1 VTKKLLWAAV
11 LIAILIVGGIAGYKK
26 LYPKPQTQVLETGR
40 VEKGNVRGVL
50 VETGIIKSQVGAV
63 VKIGAR
69 ATGRLDKMLVKV
81 GDRVKAGQFIAQI
94 DDREV
99 LKAIDQQKAALRV
112 AQNTLAQVEMTYPQ
126 KIAEAEANL
135 NYARIARDRQQ
146 ELIKKEYTTRDSLDR
161 AENQLQAAQAV
172 LTRLREE
179 FVSQESISKS
189 TIQEIMAQLRQQEI
203 RLSYTR
209 IYSPLAGIVSDVTA
223 QEGETVV
230 AGLQVANLVTVLD
243 PTRLEMWVYIDETDI
258 GRAKKEQKVEY
269 TVDTYPNRTFV
280 GTIERINPQ
289 PVVKDNIV
297 YYLATVKVSTEDAS
311 FLRPE
316 MTTHAKIIMTEKVDV
331 LTVPNAAIKFEKG
344 RQIAYVATKGAQSV
358 KKVELK
364 LGVRGEERTEVLS
377 GVSEG
382 TELATKLVL
391 PVASAS
397 QNGAMKNPHGSKP

>member
-1 VTKKLLWAAV
+1 VKKKLVWAAV
-11 LIAILIVGGIAGYKK
+11 LIAILIAGGIAGYKK
-26 LYPKPQTQVLETGR
+26 LYPKPQTQVLETGK
-40 VEKGNVRGVL
+40 VEKGNIRGVL
-50 VETGIIKSQVGAV
+50 IETGIIKSQVGAV

-69 ATGRLDKMLVKV
+69 ATGRLDKMLVRV

-94 DDREV
+94 DDREI
-99 LKAIDQQKAALRV
+99 LRAIDQQQASLRV
-112 AQNTLAQVEMTYPQ
+112 AQSTLAQVQVTYPQ

-135 NYARIARDRQQ
+135 NYARIAWERQQ
-146 ELIKKEYTTRDSLDR
+146 ELIKKEYTTQDSLDR
-161 AENQLQAAQAV
+161 AENQFQAAQAV
-172 LTRLREE
+172 LKRLREE
-179 FVSQESISKS
+179 FVTQENITGA
-189 TIQEIMAQLRQQEI
+189 TIKEITAQLQQQEI

-209 IYSPLAGIVSDVTA
+209 IYSPLSGIVADVTA

-243 PTRLEMWVYIDETDI
+243 PARLEMWVYIDETDI
-258 GRAKKEQKVEY
+258 GRAKKGQKVEY
-269 TVDTYPNRTFV
+269 TVDTYPNRTFL

-297 YYLATVKVSTEDAS
+297 YYLATVKVPAADAA

-316 MTTHAKIIMTEKVDV
+316 MTTHAKIIMTEKTDV

-344 RQIAYVATKGAQSV
+344 RQIAYEATKGSPTV

-364 LGVRGEERTEVLS
+364 LGVRGEERTEVIS
-377 GVSEG
+377 GVSAG

-391 PVASAS
+391 PVASSS
-397 QNGAMKNPHGSKP
+397 QNGAKKNPHGSKP

>member
-1 VTKKLLWAAV
+1 MKKKLLWAVV
-11 LIAILIVGGIAGYKK
+11 LIAILIAVGIAGYKK
-26 LYPKPQTQVLETGR
+26 LYPKAQTQVLETGR
-40 VEKGNVRGVL
+40 VEKGDIRGVL

-94 DDREV
+94 DDRET

-112 AQNTLAQVEMTYPQ
+112 AQNTLSQIQLTYPQ
-126 KIAEAEANL
+126 KIREAEANL
-135 NYARIARDRQQ
+135 SYARIAYERQQ
-146 ELIKKEYTTRDSLDR
+146 ELIKKEYTTRDSLDK
-161 AENQLQAAQAV
+161 AQNQFLAADAV
-172 LTRLREE
+172 LKRFKEE
-179 FVSQESISKS
+179 FVTQESITQS
-189 TIQEIMAQLRQQEI
+189 TIKEITAQFEQQEI

-209 IYSPLAGIVSDVTA
+209 IYSTISGIIADVTA
-223 QEGETVV
+223 QEGETIV

-243 PTRLEMWVYIDETDI
+243 PTRLEMWTYIDETDI
-258 GRAKKEQKVEY
+258 GRAKKGQKVEY
-269 TVDTYPNRTFV
+269 TVDTYPHRTFS
-280 GTIERINPQ
+280 GSIERINPQ

-297 YYLATVKVSTEDAS
+297 YYLATVKVSPEDAA

-316 MTTHAKIIMTEKVDV
+316 MTTHVKIILIEKSDV

-344 RQIAYVATKGAQSV
+344 RQIAYVATKGSQSV

-364 LGVRGEERTEVLS
+364 LGIRGEERTEVLS

-391 PVASAS
+391 PAAAKTGTT
-397 QNGAMKNPHGSKP
+397 QNQHGSRP